1 MILSQIDIVDC
12 QIFHTHEVN
21 TPKYVRTNSLNYLK
35 DIYMIDLITPI
46 NNLGYGVAG
55 YNILK
60 NLLQSHRT
68 TALYPV
74 SKPEFVDEYVL
85 AGLKN
90 RDDKTIKPC
99 VKIWHQNDLF
109 QFVGHG
115 EHIGFPIFELTEF
128 NEEEKLSLS
137 HCDKIFVCSKWAKEI
152 ILDQMIGHFFDDGR
166 VHVVPLGVDTELFK
180 PHIGTRPQTI
190 FFNCGK
196 WEKRKGHDIL
206 LECFNRAFELGDN
219 VELWMMCENPF
230 IGQSN
235 EGWANLYKSS
245 KLGDKIRLIPRQKTH
260 KDVYNIMRQ
269 TDCGVFPARAE
280 GWNLELLEMMA
291 CGKSVITTNYS
302 AHTEFCN
309 VDNSLLVE
317 PEGLEK
323 ASDGVFFSGE
333 YGMWADLNGSK
344 TKEQLVAHMRSIH
357 KKKMAGSLEINQAGI
372 DTANAFTWKN
382 STQRLIHGIKL

>member
-1 MILSQIDIVDC
+1 M
-12 QIFHTHEVN
+12 EN
-21 TPKYVRTNSLNYLK
+21 K
-35 DIYMIDLITPI
+35 LINLTAPI

-55 YNILK
+55 YNIFKHLYK
-60 NLLQSHRT
+60 DHPSA
-68 TALYPV
+68 ALYPI
-74 SKPEFVDEYVL
+74 STPEFIDETIS

-90 RDDKTIKPC
+90 RGTLKGSPS
-99 VKIWHQNDLF
+99 VKIWHQNDVHSHIGNG
-109 QFVGHG
+109 Q
-115 EHIGFPIFELTEF
+115 HIGFPIFELTEF
-128 NEEEKLSLS
+128 NDEEKLSMK
-137 HCDKIFVCSKWAKEI
+137 HCDKLFVCSEWAKEV
-152 ILDQMIGHFFDDGR
+152 LYNQQGWTSPP
-166 VHVVPLGVDTELFK
+166 VHVVPLGVDTGLFC
-180 PHIGTRPQTI
+180 PHKSNRPQTI

-206 LECFNRAFELGDN
+206 LECFNSAFEDRDN

-309 VDNSLLVE
+309 ADNSLLVE

-333 YGMWADLNGSK
+333 YGMWANLDGSR
-344 TKEQLVAHMRSIH
+344 TKEQLVVHMRSIH

-372 DTANAFTWKN
+372 DTANTFTWKN
-382 STQRLIHGIKL
+382 STQRLIHGIEL

>member
-1 MILSQIDIVDC
+1 LES
-12 QIFHTHEVN
+12 
-21 TPKYVRTNSLNYLK
+21 K
-35 DIYMIDLITPI
+35 LINLTAPI

-55 YNILK
+55 YNIFKELY
-60 NLLQSHRT
+60 NDHPSA
-68 TALYPV
+68 ALYPV
-74 SKPEFVDEYVL
+74 STPEFTDDVIN

-90 RDDKTIKPC
+90 RGTLKGSPS
-99 VKIWHQNDLF
+99 VKIWHQNDVHSH
-109 QFVGHG
+109 VGNG
-115 EHIGFPIFELTEF
+115 QHIGFPIFELTDF
-128 NEEEKLSLS
+128 NDEEKLSMK
-137 HCDKIFVCSKWAKEI
+137 HCDKIFVCSEWAKSVLYNQESWTSPP
-152 ILDQMIGHFFDDGR
+152 
-166 VHVVPLGVDTELFK
+166 VHVVPLGVDTSLFHPQK
-180 PHIGTRPQTI
+180 SSRPQTI

-206 LECFNRAFELGDN
+206 LECFNSAFEDRDN

-230 IGQSN
+230 IGQAN

-245 KLGDKIRLIPRQKTH
+245 KLGHKIRLIPRQQTH

-317 PEGLEK
+317 PEGLER
-323 ASDGVFFSGE
+323 ACDGVFFSGE
-333 YGMWADLNGSK
+333 YGMWAKLD
-344 TKEQLVAHMRSIH
+344 TETAKEQLISHMRSIH
-357 KKKMAGSLEINQAGI
+357 TKKMTGSLDINRAGI
-372 DTANAFTWKN
+372 DTANTFTWKN
-382 STQRLIHGIKL
+382 STQRLIHGIEF